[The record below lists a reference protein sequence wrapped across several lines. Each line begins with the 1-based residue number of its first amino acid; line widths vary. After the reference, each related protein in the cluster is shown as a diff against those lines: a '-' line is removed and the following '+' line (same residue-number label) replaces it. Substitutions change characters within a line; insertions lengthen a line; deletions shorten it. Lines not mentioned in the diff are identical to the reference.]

1 MLNNAQDIL
10 KKINYIEVD
19 MDIQKQILF
28 SIPSADKAEIEK
40 TMNVIAGK
48 KEEINKLRQEL
59 QTVAPEEYERILTF
73 EKASLEFRALA
84 AEKQFK
90 EISSFD
96 GTTACEISLKT
107 GKVTNCLVKAMDA
120 TGDWTIMT
128 LDGEIKTFAA
138 DEIA

>member
-59 QTVAPEEYERILTF
+59 QAVAPEEYERILIF

-96 GTTACEISLKT
+96 GTTPCEISLKA
-107 GKVTNCLVKAMDA
+107 GDIVNCLVKAMDA
-120 TGDWTIMT
+120 AGDWTIMT
-128 LDGEIKTFAA
+128 LEGEIKTFAA
-138 DEIA
+138 DEVA